1 MKPRQGQMKR
11 YPETTEATM
20 RTFFHTL
27 SEKDK
32 RRYAAVEAEKLG
44 HGGISYIAQV
54 LGCARNTIA
63 AGLAELAE
71 LPAESPTESRIRQ
84 PGGGRKSYE
93 QTLPG
98 IDAAFLDVLQDEMAG
113 DPMTETVRWTH
124 LTQTEIKQRL
134 AEQHGLDVS
143 ETVVQQLLTKHHF
156 RRRKAQK
163 KRL

>member
-1 MKPRQGQMKR
+1 
-11 YPETTEATM
+11 M
-20 RTFFHTL
+20 RLFFQTL

-44 HGGISYIAQV
+44 HGGISYMAQV

-63 AGLAELAE
+63 AGLAELA
-71 LPAESPTESRIRQ
+71 AESPAESRIRQ

-93 QTLPG
+93 QSLLG
-98 IDAAFLDVLQDEMAG
+98 IDAAFLDVLRDEMAG

-134 AEQHGLDVS
+134 ADQHGLEVS
-143 ETVVQQLLTKHHF
+143 ETVVQQLLAKHHF

-163 KRL
+163 KRP